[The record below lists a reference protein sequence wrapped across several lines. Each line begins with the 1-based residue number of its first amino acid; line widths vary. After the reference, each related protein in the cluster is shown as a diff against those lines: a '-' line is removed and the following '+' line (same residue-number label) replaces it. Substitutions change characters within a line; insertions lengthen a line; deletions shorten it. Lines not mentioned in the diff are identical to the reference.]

1 MESFWFL
8 ENPSEEDKEIIVI
21 PDGRVDV
28 FFSYS
33 ASEPFK
39 VVLMGLE
46 DEPAV
51 KVMKAKTN
59 FFAVSLNLL
68 AVEYLLNESISDLL
82 NKSKLLPN
90 GFLEICENDI
100 ESFDSFCANA
110 AKAIKRQ
117 VDVKIDA
124 RKRQLFNLI
133 YSSCGTYSVG
143 DISLAVS
150 WNSRQINR
158 YFNRQFGMSLK
169 TYCNILRFK
178 ASLSYLKSGILYPE
192 QNFSDQPHFIRNVK
206 RFAGAVPKELSKNK
220 NDRFIQLSVL

>member
-1 MESFWFL
+1 MDINYKIQRPDKDISDFVESFWFL
-8 ENPSEEDKEIIVI
+8 ENPSEVDKEIIVI

-33 ASEPFK
+33 AWEPFK

-100 ESFDSFCANA
+100 VSFDSFCA
-110 AKAIKRQ
+110 KATASRKIQ
-117 VDVKIDA
+117 ADVKIDD
-124 RKRQLFNLI
+124 RKRRLFNLI
-133 YSSCGTYSVG
+133 YSYCGTYSVG
-143 DISLAVS
+143 DLSEGVFLTPG
-150 WNSRQINR
+150 QINR
-158 YFNRQFGMSLK
+158 YFNQQFGMPLK
-169 TYCNILRFK
+169 PIAPFFD
-178 ASLSYLKSGILYPE
+178 LKH
-192 QNFSDQPHFIRNVK
+192 HFVI
-206 RFAGAVPKELSKNK
+206 
-220 NDRFIQLSVL
+220 